1 MTDHSNEA
9 YTGSQAS
16 TTLSYAFA
24 GKLWCFVS
32 QQFYQCWLP
41 ITEVLWRSS
50 EINSAETACSSYT
63 MTLNTFK
70 ITAISS
76 RVQCVNPRKHDRG
89 VFDRY
94 ISKSFKALQFRFR
107 CCCNLGSGPCFD
119 KYVQTVF
126 LGIGNPIVK
135 ITRPWNCFIFIIG
148 ISILASL
155 YVETTLWCL
164 IAGIHGLYVD
174 YKICQLIK
182 RYHAALW
189 F

>member
-1 MTDHSNEA
+1 MIDHSNEA
-9 YTGSQAS
+9 YTGRQAS

-24 GKLWCFVS
+24 ARLWCFVS
-32 QQFYQCWLP
+32 QVLP
-41 ITEVLWRSS
+41 MLTSHYWSS
-50 EINSAETACSSYT
+50 LAFIREKLCRDCSSYK

-76 RVQCVNPRKHDRG
+76 RVQWVNPRKHDRG
-89 VFDRY
+89 VFGRY

-107 CCCNLGSGPCFD
+107 CCCNMGSGPCFAIHI
-119 KYVQTVF
+119 QTVF
-126 LGIGNPIVK
+126 LGIGNPFVK

-148 ISILASL
+148 ISMLASL